1 MTIDVRGIEYDP
13 FLPSVSTADGAV
25 FHVLTGE
32 TSEETGLP
40 IVDMVESARR
50 AAEHDAIK

>member
-1 MTIDVRGIEYDP
+1 MAIDVRGIEYDP

-25 FHVLTGE
+25 FQVLTRE

-50 AAEHDAIK
+50 AAEHDAA